1 MTEINNL
8 SICSRIEL
16 QNVSAIKIYERSMF
30 DTYSPVESYLE
41 STTDVADHLD
51 WRVFDATQKEIENV
65 QQKHK
70 TSNLLTK

>member
-1 MTEINNL
+1 MNNL
-8 SICSRIEL
+8 SICNRIEIH
-16 QNVSAIKIYERSMF
+16 NVSAIKIYERSMF